1 MGSKIYTFEGGGVK
15 VNPSCH
21 VTLQIKRK
29 QSITVS
35 LEGNS
40 ITVVFLMDLEII
52 VCGTSQALTMKIKPL
67 DLLNKWSHYWRI
79 YFFLLTVRFLFFQI
93 GNTPHRGSNNIAVKY
108 SKPNFYSHWLSF
120 TFWSTAFVQSSVS
133 GYQLGIQ
140 NLLFIKPF
148 CENTIFVISS
158 GTVEKKYDAN
168 GFSFTFQV

>member
-140 NLLFIKPF
+140 NLLFIKLF